1 MREKEKNPEIRWKI
15 KDKQRNSTKKT
26 ERKRIKKSKNEQI
39 NVHLFSVCHLKYLF
53 FPPKIKCRNF
63 SFGKTESVWVSKAK
77 EMNLKYLWK
86 IFWNWLANI
95 HEYFLIDSK
104 IMRTKFDSFFTMNK
118 KVFIWRATYCFL
130 EVLKLNSNFCFWL
143 FSFFEKLPTE
153 YCLSY
158 FSLKHTWVWPKT

>member
-1 MREKEKNPEIRWKI
+1 MNKLMCICSQCVIWNI
-15 KDKQRNSTKKT
+15 
-26 ERKRIKKSKNEQI
+26 
-39 NVHLFSVCHLKYLF
+39 FF

-63 SFGKTESVWVSKAK
+63 SFGKTETVSVSKVK
-77 EMNLKYLWK
+77 EMNLKSLWE
-86 IFWNWLANI
+86 IIWTYPLLWI
-95 HEYFLIDSK
+95 FLIDSK